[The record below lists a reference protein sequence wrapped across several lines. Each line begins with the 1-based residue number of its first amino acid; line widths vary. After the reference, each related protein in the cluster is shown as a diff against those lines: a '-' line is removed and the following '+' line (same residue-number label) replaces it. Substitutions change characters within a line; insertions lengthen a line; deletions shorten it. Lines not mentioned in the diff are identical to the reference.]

1 MNTRV
6 KTLEEHK
13 PKRSYFPIE
22 DESYNDLITPRQRR
36 VLTDLIFQ
44 YMFED
49 DRDRML
55 EQLNELTKDEAEEMI
70 FEIKSTNHW
79 R

>member
-6 KTLEEHK
+6 KTLEEYR
-13 PKRSYFPIE
+13 PRRSYFPIE
-22 DESYNDLITPRQRR
+22 DEGHYDSITPRQRR

-49 DRDRML
+49 DRERLL
-55 EQLNELTKDEAEEMI
+55 ENLDGMTKYDADEMI
-70 FEIKSTNHW
+70 SDIRSNNW
-79 R
+79 L